1 VADLRSGPGAAKA
14 LQAAHDL
21 APALAARAAGAD
33 RDAAVPAGDVT
44 DLRDAGLAGLLV
56 PEALGG
62 AGAGFADYTKVALV
76 LASAS
81 PATALVFNMHASVTG
96 AVALT
101 PDEVALALG
110 APPAWPAAR
119 ADFLRSAAEGALYSV
134 AMSERGSGAR
144 LTGMAS
150 TYRADPGGG
159 WRIHAA
165 KAFCSGAGALDGYVV
180 AAHAEDD
187 PATVS
192 QFVVRAD
199 TPGITVT
206 RSWDPLG
213 MRGTGSQDVAFDVL
227 VGPGALLGGV
237 EGLAPLIAASLPQWM
252 VASYAAVYAGLATAI
267 VDEAAG
273 YLRRRGL
280 TALPAARA
288 RLGRADAAAAAATA
302 VVRHAARLVD
312 ADPGGE
318 ETNRWVWRAKL
329 VAGDAAATAADTCL
343 QACGTAAT
351 RRGEVLE
358 RLVRDGRC
366 GQLQPPPSDVC
377 ADWLGAAALG
387 EDPDEAPVPRW

>member
-1 VADLRSGPGAAKA
+1 MAKA
-14 LQAAHDL
+14 ILAARDL
-21 APALAARAAGAD
+21 VPALAARAAEAD
-33 RDAAVPAGDVT
+33 RDATVLPADIA
-44 DLRDAGLAGLLV
+44 DLRSAGLAGLMV
-56 PEALGG
+56 PVELGG
-62 AGAGFADYTKVALV
+62 VGAGFADYTEVALV
-76 LASAS
+76 LATGS

-110 APPAWPAAR
+110 APPEWPQAR
-119 ADFLRSAAEGALYSV
+119 ADFLRSAADGAFYSV
-134 AMSERGSGAR
+134 AMSERGTGAR

-150 TYRADPGGG
+150 TYRAAPGGG
-159 WRIHAA
+159 WIINAH
-165 KAFCSGAGALDGYVV
+165 KAFCSGAGVLDGYVV
-180 AAHAEDD
+180 AARAEDD

-199 TPGITVT
+199 APGITVT
-206 RSWDPLG
+206 PTWDPLG
-213 MRGTGSQDVAFDVL
+213 MRGTGSQDVALDVR
-227 VGPGALLGGV
+227 VGPEALLGGV

-267 VDEAAG
+267 VDEAAA

-280 TALPAARA
+280 TSLPSARG

-302 VVRHAARLVD
+302 VVRRAAQLVD
-312 ADPGGE
+312 SDPGGE

-329 VAGDAAATAADTCL
+329 VAGDAAALAADTCL

-387 EDPDEAPVPRW
+387 DDPDEAPVPRW